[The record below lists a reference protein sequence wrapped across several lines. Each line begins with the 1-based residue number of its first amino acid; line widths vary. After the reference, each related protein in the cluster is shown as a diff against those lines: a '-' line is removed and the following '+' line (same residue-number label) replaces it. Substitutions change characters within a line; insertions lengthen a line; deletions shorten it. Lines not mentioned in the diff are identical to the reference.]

1 MTSSIS
7 LVVLWMI
14 AYGDRLIGSLDKR
27 VVERSYLDSA
37 VYTGQLHF
45 SARAILPRLSRASC
59 QSVRPFITSRRSIG
73 ARRGAMWRCLLNVQP
88 IGASLDSG
96 IRLALT
102 IAEIE
107 AASWVD
113 RAQDAACFHLNS
125 FSGSH
130 KRYCRS
136 LCSSNMQGQVRYLCS
151 VF

>member
-1 MTSSIS
+1 M
-7 LVVLWMI
+7 
-14 AYGDRLIGSLDKR
+14 
-27 VVERSYLDSA
+27 
-37 VYTGQLHF
+37 
-45 SARAILPRLSRASC
+45 
-59 QSVRPFITSRRSIG
+59 
-73 ARRGAMWRCLLNVQP
+73 GAMRGCSLNVQP

-96 IRLALT
+96 IRVALT